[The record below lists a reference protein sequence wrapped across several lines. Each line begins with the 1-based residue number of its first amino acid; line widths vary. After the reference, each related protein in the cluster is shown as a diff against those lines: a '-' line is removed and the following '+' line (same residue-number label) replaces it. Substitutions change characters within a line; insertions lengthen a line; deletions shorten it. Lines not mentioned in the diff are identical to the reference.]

1 MNNPLKQKA
10 YRVSFIP
17 IQTLEY
23 EYLVVAYDED
33 GAYYE
38 AKELLQEDIGWD
50 AAKDFHL
57 RTLEEETLSW
67 DSPTSL
73 IQKLSKKLRQK

>member
-1 MNNPLKQKA
+1 MKGDWLACQTTDIRQKDLVMSSKPKN

-23 EYLVVAYDED
+23 EYVVEANDED
-33 GAYYE
+33 GAYYA

-50 AAKDFHL
+50 AAKDFNLHNL
-57 RTLEEETLSW
+57 DEE
-67 DSPTSL
+67 
-73 IQKLSKKLRQK
+73 